1 MPFLVP
7 DFRIAMTV
15 AVIVVLAELGTI
27 SWIRHR
33 YMEKPPLTAALQV
46 GLGGV
51 AGLPHG
57 RVDRQFA
64 MRHQL
69 DSAPNP

>member
-1 MPFLVP
+1 VGAWLMTALGAWDTLPFLVP

-33 YMEKPPLTAALQV
+33 L
-46 GLGGV
+46 
-51 AGLPHG
+51 HG
-57 RVDRQFA
+57 SRR
-64 MRHQL
+64 
-69 DSAPNP
+69 